1 MVSTDSCAET
11 SNASKDPSKA
21 TKILIMHLPSQK
33 WDKWNETKIL
43 FSEIAGKFSSSQRQK
58 CMAGGSCRCLFSM
71 TTKRTQRDTL
81 AVSWYGTTQTV
92 GGSVGGN
99 VPLRRRSQLPP
110 CSQITETRTQTMA
123 EASVSKLLTC
133 SAKTL
138 HTSCTSVMELPS
150 PESWIYIYSRR
161 AGQKNP

>member
-43 FSEIAGKFSSSQRQK
+43 FSEIVGKISSSQRPK
-58 CMAGGSCRCLFSM
+58 WMAGGSCRCLFSM
-71 TTKRTQRDTL
+71 TTERT
-81 AVSWYGTTQTV
+81 YGTTQTMS
-92 GGSVGGN
+92 GSVGGN

-110 CSQITETRTQTMA
+110 CSQITETRMQTMV
-123 EASVSKLLTC
+123 EASVSKLLTR

-138 HTSCTSVMELPS
+138 HASCTSVMELPS